1 MENNWKQELNIIIKN
16 DIDLKKVSDFLKSLK
31 TAGITQCEIKT
42 YLNLLRLESTD
53 IVEDR
58 ILEILDIVEGFCNP
72 QYRVW

>member
-1 MENNWKQELNIIIKN
+1 MENNWKQELNIVIKN
-16 DIDLKKVSDFLKSLK
+16 DINLKKVSDFLKSLK

-42 YLNLLRLESTD
+42 YLNLLRLESTE

-58 ILEILDIVEGFCNP
+58 ILEILDMVEGFCNP